1 MVPSIENA
9 FLLPI
14 DLCRFICGCENLV
27 TLIISCKALLEPK
40 LSNNKQG
47 SLVNE
52 GPVLLLLLLVLHL
65 ELVSR
70 PALEDVLH
78 HGEVGAEDGESF
90 EEPDRLPLGPVDRLL
105 PLDPA
110 AVVRGLVTVLKNL
123 QRKKNW

>member
-1 MVPSIENA
+1 M
-9 FLLPI
+9 
-14 DLCRFICGCENLV
+14 CRFICGCENLV
-27 TLIISCKALLEPK
+27 TLIISSKALLEPK

-110 AVVRGLVTVLKNL
+110 AVVRGLVPVLKNL